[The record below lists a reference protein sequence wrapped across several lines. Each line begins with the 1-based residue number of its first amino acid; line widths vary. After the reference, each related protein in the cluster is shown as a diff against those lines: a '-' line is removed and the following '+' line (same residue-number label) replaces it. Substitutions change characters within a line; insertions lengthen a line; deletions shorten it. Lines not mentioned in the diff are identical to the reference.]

1 MSERREDDWWA
12 LWSLPRRWQKVYS
25 DVFTVL
31 FVAGVGYTLVYEG
44 CLDRSTDSAAKTA
57 LDVVQGT
64 APVGIASASLALVG
78 TGVSMAIAEWIGRR
92 KFAAGK
98 AEGIAAG
105 RVEGIA
111 EGRVEGRVEGK
122 AEGRAEVIQ
131 ALKALGHEQAVAAL
145 TEAESNGSTL
155 TEPSPGNEEA

>member
-1 MSERREDDWWA
+1 MSERRGDDWWA
-12 LWSLPRRWQKVYS
+12 LWSLPRRWQKIYS

-31 FVAGVGYTLVYEG
+31 FVTGVGYTLVYEG
-44 CLDRSTDSAAKTA
+44 CLDRSSDSAAKTA
-57 LDVVQGT
+57 LDVVQGI

-98 AEGIAAG
+98 AEG
-105 RVEGIA
+105 
-111 EGRVEGRVEGK
+111 RVEGK
-122 AEGRAEVIQ
+122 AEGRVEGRAEVIR

-145 TEAESNGSTL
+145 AEAESNGTTRTVPPPDGEKAGS
-155 TEPSPGNEEA
+155 A

>member
-1 MSERREDDWWA
+1 MSERGEDDWWA
-12 LWSLPRRWQKVYS
+12 LWSLPRRWQKIYS

-31 FVAGVGYTLVYEG
+31 FVSGVGYTLAYEG

-57 LDVVQGT
+57 LDVVQGI

-78 TGVSMAIAEWIGRR
+78 TGVSMAIAEWIGQR

-98 AEGIAAG
+98 AEG
-105 RVEGIA
+105 RA
-111 EGRVEGRVEGK
+111 EGQAEGK
-122 AEGRAEVIQ
+122 AEGRAEVIR

-145 TEAESNGSTL
+145 AEAESNGATP
-155 TEPSPGNEEA
+155 TEPLPDGEEARST

>member
-25 DVFTVL
+25 DVFTGL

-57 LDVVQGT
+57 LDVVQGI

-98 AEGIAAG
+98 AEG
-105 RVEGIA
+105 
-111 EGRVEGRVEGK
+111 K
-122 AEGRAEVIQ
+122 AEGRAEVIR

-145 TEAESNGSTL
+145 AEAESNGTTP
-155 TEPSPGNEEA
+155 TEPPAADERA

>member
-1 MSERREDDWWA
+1 MSERRENDWWA
-12 LWSLPRRWQKVYS
+12 LWSLPRRWQKIYS
-25 DVFTVL
+25 DVFNVL
-31 FVAGVGYTLVYEG
+31 FVTGVGYTLVYEG

-57 LDVVQGT
+57 LDVVQGI

-98 AEGIAAG
+98 AEG
-105 RVEGIA
+105 
-111 EGRVEGRVEGK
+111 K
-122 AEGRAEVIQ
+122 AEGRAEVIR

-145 TEAESNGSTL
+145 AEAESNGT
-155 TEPSPGNEEA
+155 TRPEPSPDGEGA

>member
-1 MSERREDDWWA
+1 MSERGEDDWWA
-12 LWSLPRRWQKVYS
+12 LWSLPRRWQKIYS

-31 FVAGVGYTLVYEG
+31 FVSGVGYTLAYEG

-57 LDVVQGT
+57 LDVVQGI

-78 TGVSMAIAEWIGRR
+78 TGVSMAIAEWIGQR

-98 AEGIAAG
+98 AEG
-105 RVEGIA
+105 
-111 EGRVEGRVEGK
+111 
-122 AEGRAEVIQ
+122 RAEVIR

-145 TEAESNGSTL
+145 AEAESNGATP
-155 TEPSPGNEEA
+155 TEPLPDGEEARST